1 MPSATTPEAPLPP
14 PTPAPQDSSSGL
26 QVGTRKKPS
35 FMDVKHT
42 MLFKLEEPMPCSIC
56 YGSITEGLQA
66 IRCNCGNIGHVSCG
80 IKVGK
85 CPECGTGYEDVINR
99 ASEQAIIESVQDSE
113 KTAKVEV
120 EVKVEWDE
128 KGDMMRNLLKQLLNK
143 EITVDEYKLISK
155 DIKESF

>member
-1 MPSATTPEAPLPP
+1 
-14 PTPAPQDSSSGL
+14 
-26 QVGTRKKPS
+26 
-35 FMDVKHT
+35 MDVKHT

-85 CPECGTGYEDVINR
+85 CPECGTGYEDIINR
-99 ASEQAIIESVQDSE
+99 ASEETIIESIEDSQ

-120 EVKVEWDE
+120 EMKVEWDE
-128 KGDMMRNLLKQLLNK
+128 KGDMMRGRLKQLLNK
-143 EITVDEYKLISK
+143 EITMEQYEKVSK
-155 DIKESF
+155 DIKEAF

>member
-1 MPSATTPEAPLPP
+1 
-14 PTPAPQDSSSGL
+14 
-26 QVGTRKKPS
+26 
-35 FMDVKHT
+35 
-42 MLFKLEEPMPCSIC
+42 MPCSIC

-85 CPECGTGYEDVINR
+85 CPECGTGYEDIINKT
-99 ASEQAIIESVQDSE
+99 SEETIVQSIEDSQ

-120 EVKVEWDE
+120 QVKVDWDE
-128 KGDMMRNLLKQLLNK
+128 KGDMMRGLLKQLLNK

>member
-1 MPSATTPEAPLPP
+1 
-14 PTPAPQDSSSGL
+14 
-26 QVGTRKKPS
+26 
-35 FMDVKHT
+35 MDVKHT

-66 IRCNCGNIGHVSCG
+66 VRCNCGNIGHVSCG

-85 CPECGTGYEDVINR
+85 CSECGTSYDDLINR
-99 ASEQAIIESVQDSE
+99 ASEETILQSVEDSQ

-120 EVKVEWDE
+120 EVQVEWDE
-128 KGDMMRNLLKQLLNK
+128 KGDMMRGLLKQLLNK
-143 EITVDEYKLISK
+143 EITVEQYQEISR